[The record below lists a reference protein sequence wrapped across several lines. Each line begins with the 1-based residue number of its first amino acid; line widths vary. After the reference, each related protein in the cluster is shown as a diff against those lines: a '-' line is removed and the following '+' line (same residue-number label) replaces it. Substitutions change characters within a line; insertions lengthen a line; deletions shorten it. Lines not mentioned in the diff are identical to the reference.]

1 VKTIS
6 AVAAGLSRFM
16 YVVAGLALA
25 GSMFLTVSDVILR
38 SFKRPIVG
46 TYELV
51 GLLGALVIGF
61 SLPQTSRVK
70 GHVLMDFLT
79 GSLSA
84 GAQRVLHVL
93 TRILGIVLFA
103 IIGWNLWV
111 LGDDFRKSGEVT
123 LTLQL
128 PLYPVAYSIAICCFV
143 ECLVLVLDMVGQKE
157 A

>member
-1 VKTIS
+1 
-6 AVAAGLSRFM
+6 M
-16 YVVAGLALA
+16 YVVAGFALA

-79 GSLSA
+79 GSLPT

-93 TRILGIVLFA
+93 TRILGVGLFA
-103 IIGWNLWV
+103 IIGWNLWL

-143 ECLVLVLDMVGQKE
+143 ECLVLILDMVGQKE